1 MEGKTTRPRCRIETT
16 VVMNDTE
23 DMAILIMYN
32 AYKTSDDAIEKIL
45 TEAIEDPECKNMYL
59 EDICGIFLKDVVEVI
74 KPIAPI
80 RVKSTF

>member
-1 MEGKTTRPRCRIETT
+1 MEGKTTKPRCRIEKT

-23 DMAILIMYN
+23 DMVILIMYDAN
-32 AYKTSDDAIEKIL
+32 KTSDYAIEKIL

-59 EDICGIFLKDVVEVI
+59 EDICEIFLKDVVEVI

-80 RVKSTF
+80 RVKCAF